1 MLDVHPA
8 HHAAST
14 WRDFFIH
21 IATIVIGLL
30 IAIGLEQTV
39 EYFHHRHQLHE
50 AREAIYAE
58 IEAQA
63 TRLETAIAS
72 TVTAEQ
78 AMQRNAAILRAPRDH
93 DSRQTSA
100 LVYKWG
106 TPYPRSNAWQD
117 AKANGS
123 VGYMAPQERAAADF
137 IYGDMDLVEKFS
149 ISWLQDS
156 RVATAIA
163 ARAPTVDALTPQE
176 REELLKLTSEIEG
189 EIVSCRMLLLT
200 DQRAVSKYLSV
211 PAQSGKQIR

>member
-1 MLDVHPA
+1 MLDVHPP
-8 HHAAST
+8 HHAATT

-30 IAIGLEQTV
+30 IAVGLEQTV
-39 EYFHHRHQLHE
+39 EYVHHRHQLHK

-72 TVTAEQ
+72 TITAEQ
-78 AMQRNAAILRAPRDH
+78 TMQRNAAILRTSHDH
-93 DSRQTSA
+93 DSTPTSA
-100 LVYKWG
+100 LIYKWG

-117 AKANGS
+117 AKADGS

-137 IYGDMDLVEKFS
+137 IYGDMDFVEKFS
-149 ISWLQDS
+149 LSWLQDS
-156 RVATAIA
+156 KVATAIT
-163 ARAPTVDALTPQE
+163 ARAPTVGGLTAQE
-176 REELLKLTSEIEG
+176 REELLKLTAEIEG

-200 DQRAVSKYLSV
+200 DQNAVRKYLSV
-211 PAQSGKQIR
+211 PAQSGKQTR